1 MLNEEGGQMQLLSDW
16 AYNVKLGAFPV
27 IAIVGFATYGLI
39 LITALSML
47 AKRWSKRL
55 RRLPVKVHRRLALA
69 AVLLAT
75 FHLLLGL
82 ATYA

>member
-1 MLNEEGGQMQLLSDW
+1 MDVLRNW
-16 AYNVKLGAFPV
+16 AYDVGLGGFPL
-27 IAIVGFATYGLI
+27 IAIIGFVTYGL
-39 LITALSML
+39 LLLTALSML

-75 FHLLLGL
+75 FHLVLGL
-82 ATYA
+82 SAYV